1 MTKRPSQIMKER
13 FIWAHGLKVQCHT
26 HLDISRDGPDWD
38 PLGNEEKTDACTGEL
53 GSERMGSL
61 MEKPQ
66 HARGLVCLLELYR
79 EVRLLRAA
87 EQGLVHT
94 GK

>member
-1 MTKRPSQIMKER
+1 MRKRQI
-13 FIWAHGLKVQCHT
+13 
-26 HLDISRDGPDWD
+26 DGH
-38 PLGNEEKTDACTGEL
+38 L
-53 GSERMGSL
+53 GSDGLGSL